1 MNKIL
6 RYSDVAKS
14 LEVNT
19 AIISMA
25 VKRNKLLPTIEDDKK
40 LIDIENPV
48 NKLWVDIYCEKNN
61 KTFDINRVFNSK
73 KPEKKEEKISKE
85 IEQEDNIII
94 KKSTNNYGIAL
105 EKTKLEIKRLKN
117 QDKLDRLKI
126 QKMQGLLIPTDAAK
140 DVFIFSETTIVT
152 TFKQHLKGL
161 LDIIQN
167 RSNMNHAQYIEL
179 NKELDQEIDIIH
191 AVAKENILSG
201 LDGVVKEYQEVRGR
215 GESK

>member
-48 NKLWVDIYCEKNN
+48 NKLWIDIYCEKNN

-126 QKMQGLLIPTDAAK
+126 QKMKGELIPFNAAS
-140 DVFIFSETTIVT
+140 DVFMFAIESYRT
-152 TFKQHLKGL
+152 TFLQGVKSISNVFAQRLGANHSQFVEIQEKLSEAVKLITEEAKITVQNGL
-161 LDIIQN
+161 
-167 RSNMNHAQYIEL
+167 
-179 NKELDQEIDIIH
+179 
-191 AVAKENILSG
+191 EN
-201 LDGVVKEYQEVRGR
+201 VVKEYQEVRSR